1 MIGFSALPR
10 AGPVALGALALA
22 ALGSAA
28 SLFLLD
34 RQVEY
39 QFSELQAYTAGDS
52 VDRLAL
58 LERDQGPEALVQAVR
73 RATETASPGQLFLV
87 TDAQGRKLAGN
98 LASWPQELDA
108 DVDPDDDWDSFRL
121 ADGGTAR
128 AITAS
133 LGGERLLIGQS
144 DATRRPLRRAIV
156 LSAATAF
163 AVLAAAL
170 IGVATVWARLVG
182 ARLDRLASAA
192 RAIAGGDRKT
202 RLPLGRGDAFDDLAG
217 ALNQMVDEN
226 LRLVSGLE
234 AVTQSLAHDM
244 RTPLMR
250 MRAAIADAR
259 QAGAQVERDG
269 ALERAE
275 QHADQAVSIF
285 TGLADLALAESG
297 LSREAMQ
304 TIALDALV
312 QDVADLFE
320 PLAEERGQ
328 TLNVAVEPV
337 ALPGHR
343 QLLFQALAN
352 LIANAIRY
360 APENTPIDIGLT
372 SSGDGAALTVRDFGR
387 GLSAVE
393 AAEAVRPFVRL
404 NAADPGLGLGLA
416 IVGAV
421 ARLHQG
427 ELRLEPADP
436 GLRATLR
443 VWTAAPG
450 QDLERRPD
458 ARY

>member
-1 MIGFSALPR
+1 MSRLSALPR
-10 AGPVALGALALA
+10 AGSVALTALVLA

-28 SLFLLD
+28 SLILLD
-34 RQVEY
+34 RQVEH
-39 QFSELQAYTAGDS
+39 QFSELQAYAAGDT

-58 LERDQGPEALVQAVR
+58 LERDQGPEALVQVVQ

-87 TDAQGRKLAGN
+87 TDGQGRKLAGN
-98 LASWPQELDA
+98 LAGWPQELR
-108 DVDPDDDWDSFRL
+108 PDDDWTAFRL
-121 ADGGTAR
+121 ADGTTGR
-128 AITAS
+128 AITAD
-133 LGGERLLIGQS
+133 LDGQRVLIGQS
-144 DATRRPLRRAIV
+144 DATRRPVRRAIV
-156 LSAATAF
+156 LSAAAAF
-163 AVLAAAL
+163 GFLAAAL
-170 IGVATVWARLVG
+170 IGVATIWARLVG
-182 ARLDRLASAA
+182 ARLDRLAQAA

-234 AVTQSLAHDM
+234 AVTHSLAHDM

-259 QAGAQVERDG
+259 AVETRSEQDA

-275 QHADQAVSIF
+275 QQADLAVSTF

-304 TIALDALV
+304 TITLDELV
-312 QDVADLFE
+312 RDVADLFE

-328 TLNVAVEPV
+328 TLAAAVEPL

-352 LIANAIRY
+352 LTANAIRY
-360 APENTPIDIGLT
+360 APENTSIEIALT
-372 SSGDGAALTVRDFGR
+372 KADGGAAMTVRDFGR
-387 GLSAVE
+387 GLTAVE
-393 AAEAVRPFVRL
+393 AAEALRPFVRL
-404 NAADPGLGLGLA
+404 DAAGPGLGLGLA

-421 ARLHQG
+421 ARLHEG

-443 VWTAAPG
+443 LWTAPSA
-450 QDLERRPD
+450 QDLERREKR
-458 ARY
+458 RY